1 MRDNS
6 IVGDYN
12 SLYTMMQRRI
22 YDKISSYG
30 ATMTGW
36 DDILLTL
43 TKRNQSETQIKDF
56 FKGDD
61 KGRR

>member
-1 MRDNS
+1 MAKSPVDNFMRDNS
-6 IVGDYN
+6 MLETTIFTHYDAE
-12 SLYTMMQRRI
+12 RI

-43 TKRNQSETQIKDF
+43 TERNQSKLRLKTF
-56 FKGDD
+56 
-61 KGRR
+61 

>member
-43 TKRNQSETQIKDF
+43 TEKPIRNSD
-56 FKGDD
+56 
-61 KGRR
+61 

>member
-30 ATMTGW
+30 VTMTGW

-43 TKRNQSETQIKDF
+43 TERNQSETQIKDF
-56 FKGDD
+56 
-61 KGRR
+61 